1 MQATSFFVMAGVFM
15 ALMFVY
21 KYADKW
27 IKKIPRRTAKIIN
40 WAGFSVATF
49 GGIAWYLFN
58 EDIFMFITLAGII
71 TYFLFFGYE
80 RHGEKEE
87 TKTV

>member
-1 MQATSFFVMAGVFM
+1 MAGVFM
-15 ALMFVY
+15 ALMFFY
-21 KYADKW
+21 KYADRW
-27 IKKIPRRTAKIIN
+27 IKKIPRRTAKTIN

-58 EDIFMFITLAGII
+58 LDIFMFITLAGII
-71 TYFLFFGYE
+71 TYFLFFSHE

-87 TKTV
+87 TKTI